1 MKNIS
6 WVNFLKLRA
15 SFGIINA
22 DYLPKD
28 GDDTV
33 LDYWDQIYSTTGTM
47 YHFGDNHNS
56 DLGTTEISRLATLNS
71 THEKA
76 FKYNV
81 GIDATLFKGLTEEYL
96 SQLIYQKVI
105 WVSSAECWYRR

>member
-1 MKNIS
+1 
-6 WVNFLKLRA
+6 
-15 SFGIINA
+15 
-22 DYLPKD
+22 
-28 GDDTV
+28 
-33 LDYWDQIYSTTGTM
+33 M

-81 GIDATLFKGLTEEYL
+81 GIDATLFKGLNLTVDGY
-96 SQLIYQKVI
+96 YQRRKDI
-105 WVSSAECWYRR
+105 WVSSAGKYTDVLGMDAPFENAGIVDSWGVEVGADYT